1 MRRWVCIGV
10 LLLLASAN
18 CWCARKITVGQL
30 EDLLQSMQQQKKP
43 DAEIATALK
52 QVELSQQMT
61 RKAMNTI
68 VSYAPGPL
76 STEQIYVLEAES
88 ADLLPPEIDLPATPA
103 PDDATQKTILAKA
116 GAYINSAY
124 AQLPNLRATRTTL
137 RFQDNEEAVV
147 SSSGLQG
154 GATDAVVS
162 SGFSNPSLF
171 VHYMN
176 SAKIPLAFVRGG
188 EKLPPEKDKIP
199 WGANK
204 MIALES
210 PAPDLASV
218 WKQAQDA
225 ESFQWQRWELVNG
238 NPTAVFAFAVPL
250 KKSHL
255 DIDVCCFPK
264 VNQTGIASFYTAT
277 TALTLGSGSGGGGVS
292 GNFQTSTNWNDF
304 KTTAPY
310 HGEFFIAPDTGVVV
324 RLITQAEFQ
333 PSEIVHALDTR
344 TDFGPVKVGDKL
356 FMVPVRSYVDTL
368 VVPNGDS
375 GAASYTTRRTLF
387 TSAYEDYAQ
396 TRER

>member
-1 MRRWVCIGV
+1 MKRWVCIWV
-10 LLLLASAN
+10 LILLTSAN
-18 CWCARKITVGQL
+18 GWCARKITVGQL
-30 EDLLQSMQQQKKP
+30 EDLLQSLQQQKKS

-52 QVELSQQMT
+52 QLELSQELT
-61 RKAMNTI
+61 RTTMNNL
-68 VSYAPGPL
+68 VSYVPGPL
-76 STEQIYVLEAES
+76 STEQIYVLEAKS
-88 ADLLPPEIDLPATPA
+88 ANLIPPDTDLPTTPA
-103 PDDATQKTILAKA
+103 PDDATQKAILAKA
-116 GAYINSAY
+116 AAYINSTY
-124 AQLPNLRATRTTL
+124 AQLPNLKATKTTL
-137 RFQDNEEAVV
+137 RFQDNVEAVA

-176 SAKIPLAFVRGG
+176 SAEAPLTIVQGG
-188 EKLPPEKDKIP
+188 EKLSQPQDKTP

-204 MIALES
+204 MIALRS
-210 PAPDLASV
+210 PAPNPADV
-218 WKQAQDA
+218 WKEAQDA
-225 ESFQWQRWELVNG
+225 DNIQWLRWELVNG
-238 NPTAVFAFAVPL
+238 SPTAVFTFTVPQ

-264 VNQTGIASFYTAT
+264 INQTGIASFYTAT

-304 KTTAPY
+304 KTTAAY
-310 HGEFFIAPDTGVVV
+310 HGELFVSPGTGVLV

-344 TDFGPVKVGDKL
+344 TDFGPARIGNTVL
-356 FMVPVRSYVDTL
+356 MVPVKSYVDTL

-375 GAASYTTRRTLF
+375 GAASYATRRTLF
-387 TSAYEDYAQ
+387 TSAYKDYAQ
-396 TRER
+396 AAEK